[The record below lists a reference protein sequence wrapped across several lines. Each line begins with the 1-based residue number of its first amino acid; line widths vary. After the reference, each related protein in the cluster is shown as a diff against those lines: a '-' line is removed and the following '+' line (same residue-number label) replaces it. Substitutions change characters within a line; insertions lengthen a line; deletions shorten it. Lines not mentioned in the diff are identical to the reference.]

1 MSSTLAVVEREPA
14 AAIAGE
20 IVPRTSPMASV
31 PADRHP
37 VAVYLGGLSP
47 GARRTMRQALD
58 RIAGLLS
65 GGTQDA
71 NSLQWPSLR
80 YQHTALIRSELAGM
94 FAAATANKMLAAL
107 RGVLKECWRLGYI
120 DAEAFQRAVDL
131 KGVRGQTVP
140 KGRALSVGE
149 VTALALA
156 CHQDTG
162 GTGRRDAAL
171 LALLWSTGMRR
182 QEAVRLDLEDYNH
195 QTGELKVHGKGN
207 KTRLVYIAN
216 GAAMALQA
224 WLAVRGSEAG
234 PLLWATVKGGRLVA
248 RRLNDQAVYDIL
260 AKLAARAQV
269 ADFSPHDMR
278 RTFASD
284 LIDAGADLV
293 VVQKLMGHANVTT
306 TARYDRRGEAAKAKA
321 AGMRHFPFQGAV
333 GGSGAGQAGGKVA

>member
-1 MSSTLAVVEREPA
+1 MTTTLATLEQGP

-20 IVPRTSPMASV
+20 IVPAGQDMAGT
-31 PADRHP
+31 PAERHP
-37 VAVYLGGLSP
+37 VAVYLAGLSQ

-65 GGTQDA
+65 GGRQDA
-71 NSLQWPSLR
+71 NSLQWPALR

-94 FAAATANKMLAAL
+94 FAAATANKCIAAL
-107 RGVLKECWRLGYI
+107 RGVLKECWRLGYM
-120 DAEAFQRAVDL
+120 DAETYQRAIDI
-131 KGVRGQTVP
+131 KTVRGQTVP
-140 KGRALSVGE
+140 KGRALSTGE
-149 VTALALA
+149 ILALA
-156 CHQDTG
+156 QACQQDTS

-182 QEAVRLDLEDYNH
+182 QEAVRLDLADYNP

-207 KTRLVYIAN
+207 KTRLVYVAN

-224 WLAVRGSEAG
+224 WLAVRGSEPG
-234 PLLWATVKGGRLVA
+234 PLLWATVKGGRLVP
-248 RRLNDQAVYDIL
+248 RRLNDQAVYDVL
-260 AKLAARAQV
+260 RKLADRAGV
-269 ADFSPHDMR
+269 SDFSPHDMR

-293 VVQKLMGHANVTT
+293 VVQRLMGHANVTT

-321 AGMRHFPFQGAV
+321 AGMRHFPFQG
-333 GGSGAGQAGGKVA
+333 SSPGAAAASGKVA